1 MNCPTELSLSMFADG
16 ALEAHAAAE
25 IDSHLP
31 GCETCG
37 ARVAAL
43 RDEARM
49 LRRALALD
57 PATVAVPQFSRPASF
72 GAVAAAIAAT
82 LAVAELS
89 SMARGLIGSSVPQ
102 AVKWFNPFDV
112 SGLVNLLLRVGIYLM
127 SERGAALIGS
137 IFEAFGVLVIGVLLW
152 WGAAVLGRRI
162 RGPLVMACLACAI
175 ALQSMPSHAVEIRH
189 DTKGSIVIPAGET
202 INDTLVAF
210 GETVEVNG
218 NVAGDLVA
226 FGERVIVRGN
236 VAGLVIAGG
245 QNVTLDGAV
254 DGSVLAGAESL
265 EISSPRIGR
274 NFFGGG
280 ESVAV
285 RDTASIEQNVLVGGE
300 KVALAGRIGRDVF
313 GAATSLE
320 VASTVGGALTAYTKE
335 MTLLAPAR
343 IAGDVNAH
351 GLERKDHVV
360 VAPGAVI
367 GGELKTTLDKM
378 PGEENRY
385 LTARFYG
392 WELVWFAAAFI
403 AGVAML
409 WLVPAL
415 RRVPFDGIPDAL
427 RAGGYGMVALVAT
440 PIIAMLACFTVVGI
454 PIGVI
459 AFMLWLIALYV
470 AKLIV
475 AQLVGARVIENVAQ
489 RREHFAVVFAVGL
502 FVVTLVTNLPLVGGL
517 IGFLVTLVGLG
528 LLVLFVRD
536 VVFDDPLEDD

>member
-89 SMARGLIGSSVPQ
+89 SIARGLIGSSVPQ

-189 DTKGSIVIPAGET
+189 DAKGSIVIPAGET

-245 QNVTLDGAV
+245 ENVTLDGAV

-285 RDTASIEQNVLVGGE
+285 RDAASIEQNVLVGGE
-300 KVALAGRIGRDVF
+300 KVTLAGRIGRDVF

-367 GGELKTTLDKM
+367 GGELKTTLDKL